1 MQLKK
6 QLELVRDCYDKV
18 ASAQNAWTA
27 YRRAAGEGGTA
38 TPELPQFVALLTDLT
53 RTAESLDRK
62 IEERRK
68 RFDSVPVLQ
77 ALLRFADGTTRK
89 VAVSKP
95 TDEIEEP
102 YIGELF
108 YTALKMKGVSVS
120 LETFPVLVVDRRK
133 RVVAEIPTGK

>member
-102 YIGELF
+102 YIGEMF
-108 YTALKMKGVSVS
+108 YTALKTKGVAVS

-133 RVVAEIPTGK
+133 RVVAKIDKA